1 MVEVGVDVLVVLEV
15 DVVVAVVV
23 VVVGLEVVVV
33 GVYGQVAGVCMGDV
47 VRVQVVEEVER

>member
-1 MVEVGVDVLVVLEV
+1 MVV
-15 DVVVAVVV
+15 VVVAV
-23 VVVGLEVVVV
+23 LEVVVV